1 MKIEPAKS
9 YQTAIDGYPDE
20 LRNIVSRYEGGD
32 ILELGG
38 GRRPSFTLG
47 DMPVKL
53 NSYTVNDVSEDELA
67 LTPPEYRKACF
78 DVSGDASNF
87 ESMYDVVFSRFLAE
101 HVRDGYAMHKNIHSV
116 LKDGGVAFHLI
127 PTLWAS
133 PFIVNR
139 LLPETLGRKLLT
151 TFFPIRKT
159 ISPKFPAYY
168 SHCQG
173 DTTGM
178 RKMFEEIGYSKVVIR
193 EFYGHYYYD
202 KVPGLKQI
210 EDAMMALAAK
220 NNWSW
225 YTSYAYITAW
235 K

>member
-1 MKIEPAKS
+1 MKIENSKLWS
-9 YQTAIDGYPDE
+9 TALDGYPE
-20 LRNIVSRYEGGD
+20 ALRTIVADYEGGD

-38 GRRPSFTLG
+38 GRRPSFSLS
-47 DMPVKL
+47 DMPVRL
-53 NSYTVNDVSEDELA
+53 NSYTVNDISAAELA
-67 LTPPEYRKACF
+67 VAPPEYRKACF
-78 DVSGDASNF
+78 DVSGDVSNF
-87 ESMYDVVFSRFLAE
+87 EGMYDVVFSRFLAE
-101 HVRDGYAMHKNIHSV
+101 HVRDGYAMHRNIHKV
-116 LKDGGVAFHLI
+116 LKPGGVAFHLI

-151 TFFPIRKT
+151 ALFPVRKE

-168 SHCQG
+168 SMCKG
-173 DTTGM
+173 DTEAM
-178 RKMFEEIGYSKVVIR
+178 RRRFAEMGYGKVEIR

-202 KVPGLKQI
+202 KLPVVKQI
-210 EDAMMALAAK
+210 EGALSAMAAK
-220 NNWSW
+220 NDWSW